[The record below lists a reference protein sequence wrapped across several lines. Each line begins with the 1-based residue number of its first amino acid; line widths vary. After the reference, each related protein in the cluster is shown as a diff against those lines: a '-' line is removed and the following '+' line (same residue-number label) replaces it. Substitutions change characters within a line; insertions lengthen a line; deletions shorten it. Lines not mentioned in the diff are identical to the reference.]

1 MPAVRPEF
9 REAAID
15 PVERLLIEHA
25 CERLVYEY
33 CHVIDHGEA
42 ARVAELFAADGVWRS
57 PDVAR
62 EGRPAIA
69 AAFQTRQDNTG
80 RISRHVC
87 STVLI
92 DVVDADTA
100 RGLTYV
106 TLYRHDGP
114 AGRRAAPLDGL
125 PEIVGEYRDTFVRTP
140 EGWRFYT
147 RDVVTSFYQPKATAD
162 AR

>member
-1 MPAVRPEF
+1 M
-9 REAAID
+9 I
-15 PVERLLIEHA
+15 ERD
-25 CERLVYEY
+25 CERLVYTY

-42 ARVAELFAADGVWRS
+42 ARVAELFALNGTWRS
-57 PDVAR
+57 AEGAR

-69 AAFQTRQDNTG
+69 AAFQARQDNSG

-92 DVVDADTA
+92 EVIDADTA

-114 AGRRAAPLDGL
+114 AGRRAAPLEGL

-140 EGWRFYT
+140 DGWRFNT
-147 RDVVTSFYQPKATAD
+147 RDVVTAFYRPTAQVD